1 MQGHLDVV
9 NYLSESGAD
18 INKADSDGTTPV
30 CVAAHIVRTR
40 IGHYDLTCVY
50 SIKYLQYRFVG
61 KVIN

>member
-9 NYLSESGAD
+9 KYLSESGAD
-18 INKADSDGTTPV
+18 INKANNDGVTPV
-30 CVAAHIVRTR
+30 YVAASNVRTR